1 MSECTL
7 SLNMLTFIIYLVP
20 SWLRIH
26 QCKDRWVSHSLLLTV
41 IALFDL
47 LFKWDGIFFIIF
59 HRNGVLQWLATW
71 SEYVAIA

>member
-41 IALFDL
+41 NALFDL
-47 LFKWDGIFFIIF
+47 LFKWDGIFY
-59 HRNGVLQWLATW
+59 RNGVLQWLATW
-71 SEYVAIA
+71 SECVAIA

>member
-26 QCKDRWVSHSLLLTV
+26 QYKDRWVSHSLLLTV
-41 IALFDL
+41 NALFDL
-47 LFKWDGIFFIIF
+47 LFKWDGIFY
-59 HRNGVLQWLATW
+59 RNGVLQWLATW